1 MMSQN
6 TFQVEKVASPKT
18 TTQANTAKIRKG
30 YQAPKLVV
38 LGSSVEL
45 VQGNGNSVY
54 QDGRGYY
61 YRTK

>member
-1 MMSQN
+1 MTSLKKIQI
-6 TFQVEKVASPKT
+6 EKVAKESLK
-18 TTQANTAKIRKG
+18 TAKVLTS

-61 YRTK
+61 VRTR